1 MITKALAVLIVWL
14 ASMVCAHADSSPA
27 MQEGLWE
34 ITTELEMEGMP
45 MKMPPTTFTQC
56 LKKGQAVPMDQK
68 PGQQCKIKDVTTEG
82 STTRW
87 SVECSGS
94 GGQMTGKGTASRK
107 GKYEYSKNCF
117 SEQGYHFYLF
127 LHALLLNSLSLFIF
141 TLMR

>member
-94 GGQMTGKGTASRK
+94 GGQMTGKGTASYSGDNMEGSMHMQTQGMTMTSHYK
-107 GKYEYSKNCF
+107 GRRLGAC
-117 SEQGYHFYLF
+117 Q
-127 LHALLLNSLSLFIF
+127 
-141 TLMR
+141 